1 MNQLTISDAELADN
15 PTARVPICVLLDV
28 SDSMKGDPIR
38 ELNEGLKAFIEEI
51 LSDDM
56 TRYSADIAIL
66 TFGGIVKKVFD
77 FGRIEDQEVPEFK
90 ATSTTPMAKA
100 VLQALEMLEERK
112 KSYKDNGVDYYQP
125 WVVLMTDGMATDDPS
140 LIEAAAKKTKELINN
155 KKLVLFPIAIGN
167 NVDLQ
172 QISSFGRQPKRL
184 EGLKFKEFFAWLSQ
198 SVSTISDS
206 MPGDKILL
214 PPTEG
219 WETLMEM

>member
-125 WVVLMTDGMATDDPS
+125 WVVLMTDGIATDDPS
-140 LIEAAAKKTKELINN
+140 LIEAAAKKTNELINN

-167 NVDLQ
+167 NVDFD
-172 QISSFGRQPKRL
+172 QIASFGREPKRL